1 MPAGL
6 NDRIQARLNL
16 IMAAGFHGSIVRAAV
31 CASLALVG
39 ASFVPAQ
46 SPSPP
51 AGLRTDQLDRPEA
64 ISAPPDRNAQML
76 SRHRRMRQQD
86 FSRINAVRL
95 QQIGDAS
102 DKLLALA
109 MDLRSRMAKAGNE
122 SPPSLVIR
130 EAEIIERLAQEVQQK
145 MTLTVG
151 AE

>member
-1 MPAGL
+1 MPAGA
-6 NDRIQARLNL
+6 NDRIHLRLNL

-39 ASFVPAQ
+39 ASCVRSQ

-64 ISAPPDRNAQML
+64 ISAPPDLNTQML
-76 SRHRRMRQQD
+76 SRQRRMRQQD
-86 FSRINAVRL
+86 FARINAARL
-95 QQIGDAS
+95 RQIGDAS
-102 DKLLALA
+102 DKLLVLA
-109 MDLRSRMAKAGNE
+109 MDLKSRMAKAGNE
-122 SPPSLVIR
+122 PVPSLVIR